1 MENYNKIINNNLFK
15 KTMSAINQKEKNRIY
30 CCHSIEHCLDVARIA
45 YILSLE
51 NTLNIS
57 KDIIYTTAL
66 LHDLGR
72 AYNDSEHSKKSAE
85 IAKQILEECN
95 YPSQEKDQIIFAIL
109 NHRKNAESLNDLSDV
124 ICKADKL
131 SRQCYSCKAQPSC
144 YWKEEKRNQSIK
156 Y

>member
-1 MENYNKIINNNLFK
+1 MESYNKIIKNSLFK
-15 KTMSAINQKEKNRIY
+15 KTMSAINQKEKNRIF

-45 YILSLE
+45 YILTLE
-51 NTLNIS
+51 NNLNIS

-72 AYNDSEHSKKSAE
+72 AYSDSEHNKKSAE

-95 YPSQEKDQIIFAIL
+95 YPAFETDLIISAIL
-109 NHRKNAESLNDLSDV
+109 NHRRNAEYLNDLSDI
-124 ICKADKL
+124 ICRADKL
-131 SRQCYSCKAQPSC
+131 SRQCYDCNAQSLC
-144 YWKEEKRNQSIK
+144 YWEEEKRNESIK